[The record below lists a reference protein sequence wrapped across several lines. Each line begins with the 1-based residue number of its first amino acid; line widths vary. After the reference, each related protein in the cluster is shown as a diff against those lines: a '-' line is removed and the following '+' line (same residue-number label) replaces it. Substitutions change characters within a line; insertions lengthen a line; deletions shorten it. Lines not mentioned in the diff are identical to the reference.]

1 MFTPFTL
8 AKRVVINF
16 TPSQPRN
23 QMSAIDG
30 DDGTSHE
37 GSRIR
42 DQQQQWPVELTELA
56 EPALRN
62 ALDQRLSGFAFEEII
77 IEFGREISG
86 RERID
91 PNTEACP
98 FKRKRFRHLDHAR
111 LRDGVGRD
119 PA

>member
-1 MFTPFTL
+1 MFTPLTL

-16 TPSQPRN
+16 SLLQSRN

-30 DDGTSHE
+30 NDAAGHE

-56 EPALRN
+56 EPALRH
-62 ALDQRLSGFAFEEII
+62 ALDQRLPGFAFEEII

-91 PNTEACP
+91 PNTVACP
-98 FKRKRFRHLDHAR
+98 FERKRLCHLDTPP
-111 LRDGVGRD
+111 LGDG
-119 PA
+119 